1 MGFLLPWQG
10 DRDMFILVK
19 QRSPNGRGFLLP
31 WQGDRDMFIVVVSW
45 RYTGDILVLYW

>member
-1 MGFLLPWQG
+1 M
-10 DRDMFILVK
+10 
-19 QRSPNGRGFLLP
+19 GFLLP